1 MRNFW
6 PKVKLAC
13 ITGMADVTN
22 EDIWASSVAIH
33 QEPGFQ
39 PSLLVPS
46 GSIGLQQAMLD
57 PAIHPWLPPS
67 SVAPWVPDLLGQE
80 WTHPNAV
87 LVVGS
92 ALAGFIGGYSRRNRV
107 MQLKDYLA
115 AHNWQAFQRVFFREV
130 VSADDDY
137 YERLCPLLTHP
148 SRFACFDLVRC
159 SLVVRSAATAQRRTD
174 ENINTRWPEHRAVFA
189 RYAEHPKSKQWNA
202 ARLMGS
208 QARLI
213 VALGFTAEYGLVR
226 LVADMGMRV
235 RDSFTGRLWQER
247 SLRQPDNWTYGYPGG
262 RGRSLG
268 NRYKPPC
275 WWQVEDPAT
284 DAPRWAIVPVVHP
297 SSRGDDPGYL
307 QSRSL
312 VAAARRA
319 IRAW

>member
-1 MRNFW
+1 
-6 PKVKLAC
+6 
-13 ITGMADVTN
+13 
-22 EDIWASSVAIH
+22 
-33 QEPGFQ
+33 
-39 PSLLVPS
+39 
-46 GSIGLQQAMLD
+46 
-57 PAIHPWLPPS
+57 
-67 SVAPWVPDLLGQE
+67 
-80 WTHPNAV
+80 
-87 LVVGS
+87 
-92 ALAGFIGGYSRRNRV
+92 
-107 MQLKDYLA
+107 
-115 AHNWQAFQRVFFREV
+115 
-130 VSADDDY
+130 
-137 YERLCPLLTHP
+137 
-148 SRFACFDLVRC
+148 
-159 SLVVRSAATAQRRTD
+159 VRSAATAQRRTD